1 MFKKIIAG
9 AGIALVALFA
19 APAAAQAVYAPDESI
34 TVTGSPTPGG
44 TVTVAI
50 DAAFTPGEDVS
61 FTLTGENA
69 SDATLAVFRAAVET
83 KSLTKAANADGS
95 TSVDVTLPTNASGS
109 YTITATGLESGVVGT
124 AAITVVAADGAGNGA
139 GDDDGLAVT
148 GGTAITTIWIAGGA
162 LALGAALLMIR
173 SMRRKASV

>member
-9 AGIALVALFA
+9 AGIALIALFSV
-19 APAAAQAVYAPDESI
+19 PAAAQAYGADENISVAGDPQPGETI
-34 TVTGSPTPGG
+34 TVTFDEYFFGR
-44 TVTVAI
+44 
-50 DAAFTPGEDVS
+50 EDVS
-61 FTLTGENA
+61 FALTGENA
-69 SDATLAVFRAAVET
+69 TGATLAVFKAAVNT
-83 KSLTKAANADGS
+83 QTLVKSADASGS
-95 TSVDVTLPTNASGS
+95 VALDVTLPTDATGT
-109 YTITATGLESGVVGT
+109 YTVTATGLTSGLIGT

>member
-69 SDATLAVFRAAVET
+69 SGT
-83 KSLTKAANADGS
+83 
-95 TSVDVTLPTNASGS
+95 

-124 AAITVVAADGAGNGA
+124 AAITVVAADGAGNGS